1 MPESIFPLIVF
12 DFGMSGAS
20 ITTIIYVGHFLLN
33 IPKGPFK
40 KTKAVSSLERPF
52 TNSYDLLVQSRKV
65 CEGF

>member
-40 KTKAVSSLERPF
+40 KNQGCQLSGKAIYQQLRPP
-52 TNSYDLLVQSRKV
+52 RPK
-65 CEGF
+65 